1 MNLAMASF
9 DLAEKA
15 ASKIHHKSAGP
26 SADYD
31 RKSSAVVSSNTGN
44 GNNADYVNVNVRD
57 GHIALAQRKLSEA
70 SMNFPGNKTRER
82 RNSFREAMEKSD
94 NKSYEPIW
102 FDQAGESTSHQS
114 AQQSPIYVNVAKRAS
129 PVRKASSELISVSL
143 VSEVNKGLNSSLN
156 KQNSNSSLTSSL
168 SGHSLN
174 NGKGPPPPYVQPPQ
188 PQVGPGAQGGSGGL
202 RIPPAVSVSG
212 PSSHQVQTRSVSV
225 QGELRNSE
233 IRNSEL
239 RIANSGIAAPQV
251 PTSSSIATYA
261 NVQFRVKEFARP
273 PLSTKDDLVLTTS
286 TSNQYTKLN
295 RRKSTKDTGSNPSQS
310 SRYHANRYSVGDFSH
325 LTSQINQFGAGS
337 PKGYHIHSYSDG
349 GSGSGESLHKT
360 AVNST

>member
-1 MNLAMASF
+1 MIYYFYL
-9 DLAEKA
+9 
-15 ASKIHHKSAGP
+15 
-26 SADYD
+26 
-31 RKSSAVVSSNTGN
+31 
-44 GNNADYVNVNVRD
+44 
-57 GHIALAQRKLSEA
+57 Q
-70 SMNFPGNKTRER
+70 
-82 RNSFREAMEKSD
+82 
-94 NKSYEPIW
+94 
-102 FDQAGESTSHQS
+102 

-188 PQVGPGAQGGSGGL
+188 PQGGSGGL
-202 RIPPAVSVSG
+202 RIPPVVSVSG

-239 RIANSGIAAPQV
+239 RISNSGIAAPQV

-261 NVQFRVKEFARP
+261 NVQFRVKGKGKNRQIVDVVFFA
-273 PLSTKDDLVLTTS
+273 LLFV
-286 TSNQYTKLN
+286 
-295 RRKSTKDTGSNPSQS
+295 
-310 SRYHANRYSVGDFSH
+310 AC
-325 LTSQINQFGAGS
+325 
-337 PKGYHIHSYSDG
+337 
-349 GSGSGESLHKT
+349 LH
-360 AVNST
+360 

>member
-1 MNLAMASF
+1 MKTCGEFYLQF
-9 DLAEKA
+9 TYL
-15 ASKIHHKSAGP
+15 
-26 SADYD
+26 
-31 RKSSAVVSSNTGN
+31 NTFFLQILLK
-44 GNNADYVNVNVRD
+44 V
-57 GHIALAQRKLSEA
+57 IK
-70 SMNFPGNKTRER
+70 
-82 RNSFREAMEKSD
+82 
-94 NKSYEPIW
+94 
-102 FDQAGESTSHQS
+102 GECILLIIYYFYLQ

-202 RIPPAVSVSG
+202 RIPPVVSVSG

-239 RIANSGIAAPQV
+239 RISNSGIAAPQV

-261 NVQFRVKEFARP
+261 NVQFRVKGKRKKSSNCRCSFFALLFVACLHWIRF
-273 PLSTKDDLVLTTS
+273 LT
-286 TSNQYTKLN
+286 LI
-295 RRKSTKDTGSNPSQS
+295 GP
-310 SRYHANRYSVGDFSH
+310 
-325 LTSQINQFGAGS
+325 
-337 PKGYHIHSYSDG
+337 
-349 GSGSGESLHKT
+349 
-360 AVNST
+360 

>member
-1 MNLAMASF
+1 MIYYFYL
-9 DLAEKA
+9 
-15 ASKIHHKSAGP
+15 
-26 SADYD
+26 
-31 RKSSAVVSSNTGN
+31 
-44 GNNADYVNVNVRD
+44 
-57 GHIALAQRKLSEA
+57 Q
-70 SMNFPGNKTRER
+70 
-82 RNSFREAMEKSD
+82 
-94 NKSYEPIW
+94 
-102 FDQAGESTSHQS
+102 

-239 RIANSGIAAPQV
+239 RISNSGIAAPQV

-261 NVQFRVKEFARP
+261 NVQFRVKGKGKNRQIVDVVFFA
-273 PLSTKDDLVLTTS
+273 LLFV
-286 TSNQYTKLN
+286 
-295 RRKSTKDTGSNPSQS
+295 
-310 SRYHANRYSVGDFSH
+310 AC
-325 LTSQINQFGAGS
+325 
-337 PKGYHIHSYSDG
+337 
-349 GSGSGESLHKT
+349 LH
-360 AVNST
+360 

>member
-9 DLAEKA
+9 DLAEKE
-15 ASKIHHKSAGP
+15 ASKIHNNSSFSADFDRK

-31 RKSSAVVSSNTGN
+31 RKTSAVSSSSGN
-44 GNNADYVNVNVRD
+44 GNTADYVNVNVRD

-212 PSSHQVQTRSVSV
+212 PSSHHVQTRSVSV

-239 RIANSGIAAPQV
+239 RISNSGIAAPQV

-261 NVQFRVKEFARP
+261 NVQFRVK
-273 PLSTKDDLVLTTS
+273 
-286 TSNQYTKLN
+286 
-295 RRKSTKDTGSNPSQS
+295 
-310 SRYHANRYSVGDFSH
+310 
-325 LTSQINQFGAGS
+325 
-337 PKGYHIHSYSDG
+337 
-349 GSGSGESLHKT
+349 GSGESLHKT
-360 AVNST
+360 TVNP

>member
-1 MNLAMASF
+1 MKTCGEFYLQF
-9 DLAEKA
+9 TYL
-15 ASKIHHKSAGP
+15 
-26 SADYD
+26 
-31 RKSSAVVSSNTGN
+31 NTFLQILLKVIG
-44 GNNADYVNVNVRD
+44 
-57 GHIALAQRKLSEA
+57 
-70 SMNFPGNKTRER
+70 
-82 RNSFREAMEKSD
+82 
-94 NKSYEPIW
+94 
-102 FDQAGESTSHQS
+102 GELFLLMIYYFYLQ

-225 QGELRNSE
+225 QGDLRNSE

-239 RIANSGIAAPQV
+239 RISNSGIAAPQV

-261 NVQFRVKEFARP
+261 NVQFRVKGKE
-273 PLSTKDDLVLTTS
+273 K
-286 TSNQYTKLN
+286 N
-295 RRKSTKDTGSNPSQS
+295 R
-310 SRYHANRYSVGDFSH
+310 
-325 LTSQINQFGAGS
+325 QIVDVVFL
-337 PKGYHIHSYSDG
+337 PFFRCMLIHM
-349 GSGSGESLHKT
+349 L
-360 AVNST
+360 

>member
-1 MNLAMASF
+1 MIYYFYL
-9 DLAEKA
+9 
-15 ASKIHHKSAGP
+15 
-26 SADYD
+26 
-31 RKSSAVVSSNTGN
+31 
-44 GNNADYVNVNVRD
+44 
-57 GHIALAQRKLSEA
+57 Q
-70 SMNFPGNKTRER
+70 
-82 RNSFREAMEKSD
+82 
-94 NKSYEPIW
+94 
-102 FDQAGESTSHQS
+102 

-188 PQVGPGAQGGSGGL
+188 PQVGLGPQGGSGGL

-239 RIANSGIAAPQV
+239 RNSNSIAAPQV

-261 NVQFRVKEFARP
+261 NVQFRVKGKGKN
-273 PLSTKDDLVLTTS
+273 S
-286 TSNQYTKLN
+286 SNCRCSFLL
-295 RRKSTKDTGSNPSQS
+295 
-310 SRYHANRYSVGDFSH
+310 F
-325 LTSQINQFGAGS
+325 F
-337 PKGYHIHSYSDG
+337 
-349 GSGSGESLHKT
+349 SLH
-360 AVNST
+360 AFY